1 MISVLLIGSSYSQG
15 VKHDVSLIARKSES
29 SYKGETKTNGKQE
42 STVARAHEESSKWDP
57 ITWFTLVLAIA
68 NVLLWWT
75 TRHLVREA
83 QVASGIAKQSA
94 DAAKESADAAVIASM
109 PILSPFVVNLARL
122 HPLGLP
128 PAPEITFTAHVPF
141 VFENFGK
148 TPGHIR
154 EVRADLFLCELD
166 TFPSVDFDKLTHR
179 EYEPIVPGDSRYQT
193 AALMG
198 VAECENRVT
207 MTRAELEE
215 LLAEAATGKYRRFAL
230 IGQVIYDDFFQTR
243 HTRRFCV
250 KLRRMG
256 VDNMFQLVRGGP
268 TYNRITRATTKVG

>member
-1 MISVLLIGSSYSQG
+1 
-15 VKHDVSLIARKSES
+15 
-29 SYKGETKTNGKQE
+29 
-42 STVARAHEESSKWDP
+42 
-57 ITWFTLVLAIA
+57 LVLAIA

-94 DAAKESADAAVIASM
+94 DAAKESADASVIASM

-122 HPLGLP
+122 HPLSLP
-128 PAPEITFTAHVPF
+128 PSPEITFTAYVPF

-179 EYEPIVPGDSRYQT
+179 GYEPIVPGDSRYQT

-207 MTRAELEE
+207 ISRAEFEE
-215 LLAEAATGKYRRFAL
+215 LLAEAVTGKYRRFAL
-230 IGQVIYDDFFQTR
+230 VGQVVYDDFFQTR

-268 TYNRITRATTKVG
+268 TYNRITRVRQNVG

>member
-1 MISVLLIGSSYSQG
+1 M
-15 VKHDVSLIARKSES
+15 E
-29 SYKGETKTNGKQE
+29 
-42 STVARAHEESSKWDP
+42 KWFDP
-57 ITWFTLVLAIA
+57 VTWFTLVLAVA
-68 NVLLWWT
+68 NILLWLT
-75 TRHLVREA
+75 TRGLVREA
-83 QVASGIAKQSA
+83 RLASSIAQQSG
-94 DAAKESADAAVIASM
+94 DAAVVASM

-122 HPLGLP
+122 HPLGMP
-128 PAPEITFTAHVPF
+128 PAPTITFTAHVPF

-154 EVRADLFLCELD
+154 EVRADLFLGELD
-166 TFPSVDFDKLTHR
+166 TFPSVDFDRLTHR
-179 EYEPIVPGDSRYQT
+179 GYEPIVPGDSRYQV

-198 VAECENRVT
+198 VAECDNAFTLNRSEV
-207 MTRAELEE
+207 EE
-215 LLAEAATGKYRRFAL
+215 LLAEATSGKYRRFAL

-268 TYNRITRATTKVG
+268 AYNQITRHKIPANETGASAHQ